1 MVSSQCQDVNNLNLV
16 VNGQTCFAQIMTE
29 EGTQSAREKAVTYC
43 QDYPDQI
50 KTTTCS
56 STSLG
61 SDLYENV
68 AATYCDGDGKSDD
81 FCACYNAFAGKCDLD
96 DANSYAGCTGVN
108 QKHSELVWGL
118 PDDAS
123 DQIAKKK
130 YCRNS
135 VCKSASRFKP
145 SGSDECRFD
154 LQLCI
159 NDARIRGNLQNV
171 GINIECN
178 QSNTQGGGTGGV
190 GTGGAGTGGDDGDEG
205 KGVNKVVVGGVSSV
219 LCVLAVGA
227 VAAAT
232 MM

>member
-16 VNGQTCFAQIMTE
+16 VDGQTCFAQIMTE
-29 EGTQSAREKAVTYC
+29 EGTQSARQKAVTFC
-43 QDYPDQI
+43 QDHPDQI

-61 SDLYENV
+61 SELYGTV
-68 AATYCDGDGKSDD
+68 AATYCDSDGKSDD
-81 FCACYNAFAGKCDLD
+81 FCACYNAFARKCDRD
-96 DANSYAGCTGVN
+96 DATNYAGCTDVN

-118 PDDAS
+118 PEDAS
-123 DQIAKKK
+123 EQIAKKK
-130 YCRNS
+130 YCRNN
-135 VCKSASRFKP
+135 VCKSGSRFKP

-171 GINIECN
+171 GINVKCN
-178 QSNTQGGGTGGV
+178 QSNTDGAGGK
-190 GTGGAGTGGDDGDEG
+190 GGAGTGGDGDDDEDKK

-219 LCVLAVGA
+219 LCVLAIGGI
-227 VAAAT
+227 AAAT